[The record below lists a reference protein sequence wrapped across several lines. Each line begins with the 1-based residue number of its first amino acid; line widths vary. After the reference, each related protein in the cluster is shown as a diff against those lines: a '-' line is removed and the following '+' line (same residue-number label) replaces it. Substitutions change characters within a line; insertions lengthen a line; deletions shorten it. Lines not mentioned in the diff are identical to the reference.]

1 MKKIAVLLILFGSG
15 LAAFGISGFS
25 GGLNTDTQ
33 GFSFGKPAQ
42 LEGSLGW
49 DMNDRVEIAL
59 GVLSLAGGLILRKD
73 PKETT
78 AKLANTEE

>member
-25 GGLNTDTQ
+25 GGLDTNTR
-33 GFSFGKPAQ
+33 GAEFGQPAQ

-49 DMNDRVEIAL
+49 DMNDRVEIAV
-59 GVLSLAGGLILRKD
+59 GVLSLIGGLILRKD
-73 PKETT
+73 SK
-78 AKLANTEE
+78 